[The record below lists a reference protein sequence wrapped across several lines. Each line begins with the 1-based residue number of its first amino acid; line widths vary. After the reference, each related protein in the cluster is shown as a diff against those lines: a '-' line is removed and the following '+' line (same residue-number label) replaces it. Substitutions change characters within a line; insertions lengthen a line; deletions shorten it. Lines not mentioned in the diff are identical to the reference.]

1 MAAASAGTRAQVI
14 VCVLVNRVCL
24 IMLVVVVV
32 VLVVEQVTHNERHTL
47 ALVAAATSDCPTV
60 VRDEARCRHINGVR
74 LAINIDLHTI
84 N

>member
-1 MAAASAGTRAQVI
+1 MI

-24 IMLVVVVV
+24 INVVVVV
-32 VLVVEQVTHNERHTL
+32 MLLVVKQVTHNERHTL

-60 VRDEARCRHINGVR
+60 VRDEARCRHIYEVR
-74 LAINIDLHTI
+74 LVINVDLHTI